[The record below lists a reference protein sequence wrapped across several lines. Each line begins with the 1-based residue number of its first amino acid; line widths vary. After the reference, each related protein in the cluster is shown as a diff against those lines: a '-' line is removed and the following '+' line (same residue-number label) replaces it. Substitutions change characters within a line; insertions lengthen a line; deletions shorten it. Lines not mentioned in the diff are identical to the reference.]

1 MSFELAE
8 IDRRIA
14 TLLQAGC
21 IEAIDYAQAR
31 CRVRVGDWV
40 SAWLPWAALGAG
52 QVRHWRPPSVGEQA
66 VVLSPSGDPAAGFVL
81 SGFYTTQ
88 HADAN
93 DNRSHT
99 VSWRMPDGTL
109 IEYDWA
115 EQRLNVI
122 AAGTA
127 NIQIAGDASVQ
138 IGGNANVQIGGWGQV
153 VAQGKLLIKS
163 VTRLILKGPSRQIIL

>member
-21 IEAIDYAQAR
+21 IEAVDHAQAR
-31 CRVRVGDWV
+31 CRVRVGEWV
-40 SAWLPWAALGAG
+40 SAWLPWASLGAG

-66 VVLSPSGDPAAGFVL
+66 LVMSPSGDPASGFVL
-81 SGFYTTQ
+81 PGFYTTQ
-88 HADAN
+88 HGDAN
-93 DNRSHT
+93 DNRPGT
-99 VSWRMPDGTL
+99 VAWRMPDGTL
-109 IEYDWA
+109 IEYDWDT
-115 EQRLNVI
+115 QHLNVI
-122 AAGTA
+122 ATGTA
-127 NIQIAGDASVQ
+127 SISIAGDANVQ

-153 VAQGKLLIKS
+153 VAQGRLLIKS